1 MNAVNK
7 RALGVS
13 TAVAAVTIWA
23 VFLVNT
29 RFAISSNFSVEEV
42 MTLRL
47 LTASIVTLPFM
58 IKLGVVLR
66 GQSFVSTMMIAL
78 MPSAVAP
85 YIISSGLYYASA
97 SDSGALAPGTLPF
110 WAALFSFLLVGEKPS
125 KLRLVGL
132 LAIAI
137 GALSVGLLQM
147 LDGLNPES
155 WKGHLLFLLGACLWA
170 IYTIYFKQ
178 AGLSPAQGLVVG
190 LFWGTLFLVPV
201 LFMTGEVSFSNV
213 SIQEIVW
220 VCLLQGVLIGVLAM
234 ILYSIAIRC
243 LGAAQ
248 TAPICGVRRLCRDRH
263 DHPAGLC
270 RHLHERQRHSGKPG
284 QGVPRGATFC
294 WRWHSLWDFD
304 DPNSRSLHLAP
315 VFANQIMI
323 R

>member
-1 MNAVNK
+1 MNAVQE
-7 RALGVS
+7 RALGVL

-47 LTASIVTLPFM
+47 VTASVVTLPFM

-85 YIISSGLYYASA
+85 YAISSGLFYASA

-110 WAALFSFLLVGEKPS
+110 WAALFSFLLIGEKPS
-125 KLRLVGL
+125 KFRLIGL
-132 LAIAI
+132 LAIFI
-137 GALSVGLLQM
+137 GALSIGLMQM
-147 LDGLNPES
+147 LDSSNSET

-170 IYTIYFKQ
+170 IYSIYFKQ
-178 AGLSPAQGLVVG
+178 AGLRPVQGLVVG
-190 LFWGTLFLVPV
+190 LFWGTLFLVPI
-201 LFMTGEVSFSNV
+201 LFMTGEVSFSKA
-213 SIQEIVW
+213 SLEEIVW
-220 VCLLQGVLIGVLAM
+220 VCLVQGVIIGVLAM

-248 TAPICGVRRLCRDRH
+248 TAAFGALTPVLALFGGIVFLGETITAGVVVGIFLVAIGVSLASGSFEKH
-263 DHPAGLC
+263 
-270 RHLHERQRHSGKPG
+270 HS
-284 QGVPRGATFC
+284 
-294 WRWHSLWDFD
+294 
-304 DPNSRSLHLAP
+304 
-315 VFANQIMI
+315 
-323 R
+323 

>member
-1 MNAVNK
+1 MNAVK
-7 RALGVS
+7 ERALGVS

-47 LTASIVTLPFM
+47 VTASIVTLPFM
-58 IKLGVVLR
+58 IKLGVLLR
-66 GQSFVSTMMIAL
+66 GQGFVCTIMIVL
-78 MPSAVAP
+78 VPSAVAP
-85 YIISSGLYYASA
+85 YIISSGLFYASA

-110 WAALFSFLLVGEKPS
+110 WAALFSFLLIGEKPS

-132 LAIAI
+132 LAIAT

-147 LDGLNPES
+147 LDGSSNPES

-178 AGLSPAQGLVVG
+178 ARLRPVQGLVVG

-234 ILYSIAIRC
+234 MLYSIAIRC

-248 TAPICGVRRLCRDRH
+248 TAAFGALTPILALFGGVVFLNETITTGGVMGIFLV
-263 DHPAGLC
+263 AVGVILA
-270 RHLHERQRHSGKPG
+270 SGSFEKN
-284 QGVPRGATFC
+284 T
-294 WRWHSLWDFD
+294 
-304 DPNSRSLHLAP
+304 
-315 VFANQIMI
+315 
-323 R
+323 

>member
-1 MNAVNK
+1 MNAVK
-7 RALGVS
+7 ERALGVS

-47 LTASIVTLPFM
+47 VTASIVTLPFM
-58 IKLGVVLR
+58 IKLGVLLR
-66 GQSFVSTMMIAL
+66 GQGFVSTIMIAL
-78 MPSAVAP
+78 VPSAVAP
-85 YIISSGLYYASA
+85 YIISSGLFYASA

-110 WAALFSFLLVGEKPS
+110 WAALFSFLLIGEKPS

-132 LAIAI
+132 LAIAT

-147 LDGLNPES
+147 LDGSSNPES

-178 AGLSPAQGLVVG
+178 ARLRPVQGLVVG

-213 SIQEIVW
+213 SIREIVW

-248 TAPICGVRRLCRDRH
+248 TGAFGALTPILALFGGVVFLGE
-263 DHPAGLC
+263 AITTGGVMGIFLVAVGVI
-270 RHLHERQRHSGKPG
+270 LASGSFEKN
-284 QGVPRGATFC
+284 T
-294 WRWHSLWDFD
+294 
-304 DPNSRSLHLAP
+304 
-315 VFANQIMI
+315 
-323 R
+323 

>member
-1 MNAVNK
+1 
-7 RALGVS
+7 
-13 TAVAAVTIWA
+13 
-23 VFLVNT
+23 
-29 RFAISSNFSVEEV
+29 

-110 WAALFSFLLVGEKPS
+110 WAALFSFLLIGEKPS
-125 KLRLVGL
+125 KVRLTGL
-132 LAIAI
+132 LAIFTGAI
-137 GALSVGLLQM
+137 SIGLLQM
-147 LDGLNPES
+147 LDGSNSEI

-178 AGLSPAQGLVVG
+178 AGLRPVQGLVVG

-248 TAPICGVRRLCRDRH
+248 TAAFGALTPVLALFGGVVFLGETIT
-263 DHPAGLC
+263 AGGVMGIFLVAIGVI
-270 RHLHERQRHSGKPG
+270 LASGSFEKN
-284 QGVPRGATFC
+284 T
-294 WRWHSLWDFD
+294 
-304 DPNSRSLHLAP
+304 
-315 VFANQIMI
+315 
-323 R
+323 

>member
-1 MNAVNK
+1 MNAVK
-7 RALGVS
+7 ERALGVS

-47 LTASIVTLPFM
+47 VTASIVTLPFM
-58 IKLGVVLR
+58 IKLGVLLR
-66 GQSFVSTMMIAL
+66 GQGFVSTMMIAL
-78 MPSAVAP
+78 VPSAVAP
-85 YIISSGLYYASA
+85 YIISSGLSYASA

-110 WAALFSFLLVGEKPS
+110 WAALFSFLLIGEKPS

-132 LAIAI
+132 LAIAT

-147 LDGLNPES
+147 LDGSSNPES

-178 AGLSPAQGLVVG
+178 ARLRPVQGLVVG

-213 SIQEIVW
+213 SIREIVW

-248 TAPICGVRRLCRDRH
+248 TGAFGALTPILALCGGVVFLGETITTGGVMGIFLV
-263 DHPAGLC
+263 AVGVILA
-270 RHLHERQRHSGKPG
+270 SGSFEKN
-284 QGVPRGATFC
+284 T
-294 WRWHSLWDFD
+294 
-304 DPNSRSLHLAP
+304 
-315 VFANQIMI
+315 
-323 R
+323 